1 MSADKLESRGFA
13 WESLDR
19 LNPDRVHY
27 SVLRL
32 SGGEGGMGALRAMF
46 PNAVAT
52 EMNFVLFSTSGIH
65 GSYELIEDAEKVLR
79 EGSQDEAPPLNHVP
93 DRASSHRRV
102 EVRSLRA
109 AKHGRHR
116 ISEEPSR
123 KQQESD
129 KQDRLIAI

>member
-1 MSADKLESRGFA
+1 MSAEEMKPCGFA

-19 LNPDRVHY
+19 LNPDSVHY

-52 EMNFVLFSTSGIH
+52 EMNFVLFSTSGVH

-79 EGSQDEAPPLNHVP
+79 EGT
-93 DRASSHRRV
+93 
-102 EVRSLRA
+102 
-109 AKHGRHR
+109 
-116 ISEEPSR
+116 
-123 KQQESD
+123 SD
-129 KQDRLIAI
+129 